1 METKILVVDDE
12 PQLEYLISQ
21 KFRRQIRA
29 KEFELVFALS
39 GLEALEKIR
48 EQADI
53 DLVLSDINMPGM
65 DGLTFIAKLRE
76 INPLIK
82 TVMVSAYGNLE
93 NIRKAMNNGAF
104 DFVTKPIDFQDL
116 EATIKR
122 AIEEIE
128 SHREAAQTKEQLNQL
143 QELDALKTRLYT
155 NITHEF
161 RTPLT
166 IILGVADRLTE
177 ELEESAHSGLHMIQR
192 NGHHLLNLINQML
205 ELRKLESGKALV
217 RMQQGDLLAYLK
229 YITESFDSY
238 AASRDIRLHFLT
250 EEEAIVMD
258 YDPEKVL
265 HIVSNLL
272 SNAVKFTKDGGDI
285 YVSVAVEPEGNLL
298 LKVKDTG
305 IGIPTEKLAYIFD
318 RFYQVDDSPTRA
330 SEGTGIGLALTKE
343 LIKVLQGTIK
353 VKSEWGKGTQ
363 FTIHLP
369 ISRDAAIEEDA
380 RLHMVEEKVNAFVP
394 LPASSF
400 SSNPEPEV
408 EAPLALIIEDNPD
421 VRQYIASCLDQE
433 YRLAFAENGQV
444 GIDMASDLI
453 PDLIISD
460 VMMPEK
466 DGFEVCESLKNN
478 AHTSHIPIIL
488 LTAKA
493 DVESRLKGLR
503 RGADAY
509 LPKPFNREE
518 LLIRMQKL
526 LELRRQLQQYYL
538 SLTADDQVVLN
549 DKDSPEEE
557 QEHQFVKQVRA
568 VIEAHLADP
577 KFVVPDLCREIG
589 MSHSQLHRKLSA
601 LTGLST
607 KKLIRSIR
615 MNYAKKLLKDPQLTI
630 TAVAY
635 DAGFSDP
642 DYFHRVFKQVF
653 GMTPGAYRSKI

>member
-12 PQLEYLISQ
+12 PQLEYLITQ

-48 EQADI
+48 EQTDI

-128 SHREAAQTKEQLNQL
+128 SHKEAAQTKEQLNQL

-166 IILGVADRLTE
+166 IILGITDRLTE
-177 ELEESAHSGLHMIQR
+177 ELEESAQSGLHMIQR

-217 RMQQGDLLAYLK
+217 HMQQGDMLAYLK
-229 YITESFDSY
+229 YITASFDSY
-238 AASRDIRLHFLT
+238 AASRDIRVHFLT
-250 EEEAIVMD
+250 EEQGIVMD

-272 SNAVKFTKDGGDI
+272 SNAVKFTKDGGDV
-285 YVSVAVEPEGNLL
+285 YVSVAIEAGENLL

-318 RFYQVDDSPTRA
+318 RFYQVDDSATRA

-343 LIKVLQGTIK
+343 LIKVLQGTIQ
-353 VKSEWGKGTQ
+353 VKSELGKGTQ

-369 ISRDAAIEEDA
+369 ISRDAAIKEDA
-380 RLHMVEEKVNAFVP
+380 LSHMVEEKLNAFVP
-394 LPASSF
+394 PPASSF
-400 SSNPEPEV
+400 APNLEPEV
-408 EAPLALIIEDNPD
+408 EAPLTLIIEDNPD
-421 VRQYIASCLDQE
+421 VRQYIASCLEEE
-433 YRLAFAENGQV
+433 YRLTFAENGQV
-444 GIDMASDLI
+444 GIDMALDLV

-466 DGFEVCESLKNN
+466 DGFEVCEILKNN

-493 DVESRLKGLR
+493 DVESRLKGLQ

-509 LPKPFNREE
+509 LPKPFNRDE

-538 SLTADDQVVLN
+538 SLTADDQVSLN
-549 DKDSPEEE
+549 EKDSAEAE

-635 DAGFSDP
+635 DAGFNDP

-653 GMTPGAYRSKI
+653 GMTPGAFRDTI

>member
-12 PQLEYLISQ
+12 PQLEYLITQ

-48 EQADI
+48 EQTDI

-128 SHREAAQTKEQLNQL
+128 SHKEAAQTKEQLNQL

-166 IILGVADRLTE
+166 IILGITDRLTE
-177 ELEESAHSGLHMIQR
+177 ELEESAQSGLHMIQR

-217 RMQQGDLLAYLK
+217 HMQQGDMLAYLK
-229 YITESFDSY
+229 YITASFDSY
-238 AASRDIRLHFLT
+238 AASRDIRVHFLT
-250 EEEAIVMD
+250 EEQGIVMD

-272 SNAVKFTKDGGDI
+272 SNAVKFTKDGGDV
-285 YVSVAVEPEGNLL
+285 YVSVAIEAGENLL

-318 RFYQVDDSPTRA
+318 RFYQVDDSATRA

-343 LIKVLQGTIK
+343 LIKVLQGTIQ
-353 VKSEWGKGTQ
+353 VKSELGKGTQ

-369 ISRDAAIEEDA
+369 ISRDAAIKEDA
-380 RLHMVEEKVNAFVP
+380 LSHMVEEKLNAFVP
-394 LPASSF
+394 PPASSF
-400 SSNPEPEV
+400 APNLEPEV
-408 EAPLALIIEDNPD
+408 EAPLTLIIEDNPD
-421 VRQYIASCLDQE
+421 VRQYIAACLEEE
-433 YRLAFAENGQV
+433 YRLTFAENGQV
-444 GIDMASDLI
+444 GIDMALDLV

-466 DGFEVCESLKNN
+466 DGFEVCEILKNN

-493 DVESRLKGLR
+493 DVESRLKGLQ

-509 LPKPFNREE
+509 LPKPFNRDE

-538 SLTADDQVVLN
+538 SLTADDQVSLN
-549 DKDSPEEE
+549 EKDSAEAE

-653 GMTPGAYRSKI
+653 GMTPGAFRDTI

>member
-12 PQLEYLISQ
+12 PQLEYLITQ

-48 EQADI
+48 EQTDI

-128 SHREAAQTKEQLNQL
+128 SHKEAAQTKEQLNQL

-166 IILGVADRLTE
+166 IILGITDRLTE
-177 ELEESAHSGLHMIQR
+177 ELEESAQSGLHMIQR

-217 RMQQGDLLAYLK
+217 HMQQGDMLAYLK
-229 YITESFDSY
+229 YITASFDSY
-238 AASRDIRLHFLT
+238 AASRDIRVHFLT
-250 EEEAIVMD
+250 EEQGIVMD

-272 SNAVKFTKDGGDI
+272 SNAVKFTKDGGDV
-285 YVSVAVEPEGNLL
+285 YVSVAIEAGENLL

-318 RFYQVDDSPTRA
+318 RFYQVDDSATRA

-343 LIKVLQGTIK
+343 LIKVLQGTIQ
-353 VKSEWGKGTQ
+353 VKSELGKGTQ

-369 ISRDAAIEEDA
+369 ISRDAAIKEDA
-380 RLHMVEEKVNAFVP
+380 LSHMVEEKLNAFVP
-394 LPASSF
+394 PPASSF
-400 SSNPEPEV
+400 APNLEPEV
-408 EAPLALIIEDNPD
+408 EAPLTLIIEDNPD
-421 VRQYIASCLDQE
+421 VRQYIAACLEEE
-433 YRLAFAENGQV
+433 YRLTFAENGQV
-444 GIDMASDLI
+444 GIDMALDLV

-466 DGFEVCESLKNN
+466 DGFEVCEILKNN

-493 DVESRLKGLR
+493 DVESRLKGLQ

-509 LPKPFNREE
+509 LPKPFNRDE

-538 SLTADDQVVLN
+538 SLTADDQVSLN
-549 DKDSPEEE
+549 EKDSAEAE

-635 DAGFSDP
+635 DAGFNDP

-653 GMTPGAYRSKI
+653 GMTPGAFRDTI

>member
-128 SHREAAQTKEQLNQL
+128 SHREAEQTKEELNQL

-166 IILGVADRLTE
+166 IILGITDRLTE

-217 RMQQGDLLAYLK
+217 RMQQGDILAYLK

-250 EEEAIVMD
+250 EEETIVMD

-285 YVSVAVEPEGNLL
+285 YVSVALDGEGNLL

-305 IGIPTEKLAYIFD
+305 IGIPTEKLPYIFD

-330 SEGTGIGLALTKE
+330 SEGTGVGLALTKE

-353 VKSEWGKGTQ
+353 VKSELGKGTQ

-369 ISRDAAIEEDA
+369 ISRDAAVEEDA
-380 RLHMVEEKVNAFVP
+380 RLHMVKEKVNAFVP

-400 SSNPEPEV
+400 SSSPDTEV

-421 VRQYIASCLDQE
+421 VRQYIASCLEKE

-466 DGFEVCESLKNN
+466 DGFEVCDTLKNN
-478 AHTSHIPIIL
+478 PHTSHIPIIL

-493 DVESRLKGLR
+493 DVESRLKGLQ

-538 SLTADDQVVLN
+538 SLTADDQVALN
-549 DKDSPEEE
+549 DKNSPEEE

-653 GMTPGAYRSKI
+653 GMTPGAFRDTI